1 MGKFRI
7 LSHARLQEWVAEEK
21 GYFKQV
27 GLDYEFLVRPAAGWS
42 AHVASSESAPQ
53 EIKKGAFE
61 SYEAGRGCEVSAAC
75 HWAVS
80 MAASAGHGRM
90 WAHAYSVTPSGIFVP
105 ADSPIEKPT
114 DLAGVDVTVGYHSG
128 SHFSTLQA
136 LEPFLNP
143 EEIKLHFAGLPL
155 DRLALMVDGKVGAA
169 SLYGAP
175 MYVLEQLGFRKI
187 LDTTFMIG
195 FLVAAEVKDTD
206 AELYFEALRL
216 AQIAIDI
223 EPERYKHYFLKELP
237 ERYHNLIDVRTFGTG
252 ERLVFEPYTREM
264 FERTHRWMMNWKFF
278 AAERSENRAY
288 DAAVL

>member
-27 GLDYEFLVRPAAGWS
+27 GLDYEFVVKPAAGWS
-42 AHVASSESAPQ
+42 ADVASTESVPE
-53 EIKKGAFE
+53 EIKNGAFE
-61 SYEAGRGCEVSAAC
+61 SYEAGRGCDVSAAC
-75 HWAVS
+75 HWAVN

-90 WAHAYSVTPSGIFVP
+90 WARAYSVTPSGIFVP
-105 ADSPIEKPT
+105 PDSSVQKPA
-114 DLAGVDVTVGYHSG
+114 DLAGVNVTAGYHSG

-136 LEPFLNP
+136 LEAFLKP

-155 DRLALMVDGKVGAA
+155 DRLALMVDRKVAAA

-187 LDTTFMIG
+187 IDTTFMIG
-195 FLVAAEVKDTD
+195 FLVAAEVKDGD

-216 AQIAIDI
+216 AQVAIDL

-237 ERYHNLIDVRTFGTG
+237 ERYHAMVDVRTFGIG

-264 FERTHRWMMNWKFF
+264 FEQTHRWMMNWKMFP
-278 AAERSENRAY
+278 AEQSGNLGY
-288 DAAVL
+288 DTAVL

>member
-42 AHVASSESAPQ
+42 ADVASTESVPE

-61 SYEAGRGCEVSAAC
+61 SYEAGRGCDVSAAC
-75 HWAVS
+75 HWAVN

-90 WAHAYSVTPSGIFVP
+90 WAHAYSVTPSGIFVSPESPVQKP
-105 ADSPIEKPT
+105 A

-136 LEPFLNP
+136 LETFLKP
-143 EEIKLHFAGLPL
+143 DEIKLHFAGLPL
-155 DRLALMVDGKVGAA
+155 DRLALMVDRKVGAA

-187 LDTTFMIG
+187 VDTTFMIG
-195 FLVAAEVKDTD
+195 FLVSAEVKDSD

-216 AQIAIDI
+216 AQVAIDL
-223 EPERYKHYFLKELP
+223 EPERYRHYFLNELP
-237 ERYHNLIDVRTFGTG
+237 ERYHAMVDVRTFGIG

-264 FERTHRWMMNWKFF
+264 FEQTHRWMVNWKLF
-278 AAERSENRAY
+278 SSGQSGNLGY
-288 DAAVL
+288 DTAVL

>member
-7 LSHARLQEWVAEEK
+7 LSHARLQEWVAEER

-27 GLDYEFLVRPAAGWS
+27 GLDYEFVVRAAAGWS
-42 AHVASSESAPQ
+42 ADVASTESVPE

-61 SYEAGRGCEVSAAC
+61 SYEAGRGCDVSAAC
-75 HWAVS
+75 HWVVN

-90 WAHAYSVTPSGIFVP
+90 WAHAYSVTPSGIFVAP
-105 ADSPIEKPT
+105 DSPIKKPT

-136 LEPFLNP
+136 LETFLKP
-143 EEIKLHFAGLPL
+143 DEIKLHFAGLPL
-155 DRLALMVDGKVGAA
+155 DRLALMIDRKVGAA

-187 LDTTFMIG
+187 VDTTFMIG
-195 FLVAAEVKDTD
+195 FLVAAEVNDTD
-206 AELYFEALRL
+206 TELYFEALRL
-216 AQIAIDI
+216 AQLAIDL
-223 EPERYKHYFLKELP
+223 EPERYKHYFLEELP
-237 ERYHNLIDVRTFGTG
+237 ERYHGMVDVRTFGIG

-264 FERTHRWMMNWKFF
+264 FERTHRWMMNWKLFS
-278 AAERSENRAY
+278 AEQSGNLVY
-288 DAAVL
+288 DTAVL

>member
-1 MGKFRI
+1 MGRFRI

-27 GLDYEFLVRPAAGWS
+27 GLDYEFVVKPAAGWS
-42 AHVASSESAPQ
+42 AHVASTESVPE
-53 EIKKGAFE
+53 EIKNGAFE
-61 SYEAGRGCEVSAAC
+61 SYEAGRGCDVSAAC

-105 ADSPIEKPT
+105 PDSAIAKPA

-136 LEPFLNP
+136 LETFLKP

-155 DRLALMVDGKVGAA
+155 DRLALMVDRKVGAA

-187 LDTTFMIG
+187 VDTTFMIG
-195 FLVAAEVKDTD
+195 FLVAAEVKDSDT
-206 AELYFEALRL
+206 ELYFEALRL
-216 AQIAIDI
+216 AQVAIDL
-223 EPERYKHYFLKELP
+223 EPERYKHYFLNELP
-237 ERYHNLIDVRTFGTG
+237 ERYRAMVDVRTFGIG
-252 ERLVFEPYTREM
+252 ERLVFEPYTRAM
-264 FERTHRWMMNWKFF
+264 FEQTHRWMMNWKMFP
-278 AAERSENRAY
+278 AEQSGNLGY
-288 DAAVL
+288 DNAVL